1 MTEASM
7 ERLKSAFM
15 NAHKAGDVEAATTLA
30 KEIKRRQS
38 LSAVKKKEPV
48 KSEVD
53 YVAADA
59 ETDAPTA
66 ASMARQR
73 MAALGL
79 AVPAEQTAAAQKVAP
94 GMAREFVSGL
104 TLGSVDELLGGLSGV
119 QSVLTGGD
127 FMPAAQDTMAKFR
140 GQREQFKEKYPKTAI
155 ASEIVGSLPTGI
167 ASGLKLA
174 ATKAGQAAPRLS
186 QALLAGTESA
196 IAGGMGAEGGLK
208 ERGEAATVSGVLGLG
223 LGTAGQLLPTGR
235 LMPSSTT
242 KESID
247 LINEGVPLTV
257 GQQLGGPIA
266 YTENLLGKTLIGDIA
281 GIPRAQRKAF
291 EGFSKNFIQEA
302 VNPIGV
308 KIPKKLDVAEA
319 AKFAE
324 DKISKT
330 FGEAVAKANLPNT
343 KPVEDL
349 MQQAIRP
356 VSLGDVELLPRDIK
370 ALRKVLNEEVIER
383 ISDGTMTGQKA
394 QAALRELGKS
404 YKKAEYSNEVKQVL
418 RRVKEQLEDILV
430 AQNKGNK
437 DLIKAR
443 TAYKNMFSMKA
454 AAKKGRA
461 RGAFTP
467 EQAISALESKMPG
480 YMSSPM
486 YTGAQTAGQRLVGSV
501 PPQEG
506 TAGLLTMPKL
516 LTGGGLVAA
525 GTQSVP
531 ALAGLASIYRTGTP
545 GAAAAREILATP
557 GYLSRALASAPA
569 IPGMAGGLLAGE
581 QE

>member
-1 MTEASM
+1 MAEASM

-15 NAHKAGDVEAATTLA
+15 NAHKAGDVESATTLA

-38 LSAVKKKEPV
+38 LSAPKKKQAAKAEI
-48 KSEVD
+48 D

-59 ETDAPTA
+59 ETDMPTP

-73 MAALGL
+73 MAELGL

-94 GMAREFVSGL
+94 GIAREFVSGL
-104 TLGSVDELLGGLSGV
+104 TLGSADELLGGLSGV

-140 GQREQFKEKYPKTAI
+140 GQREQFQKDYPKTAI
-155 ASEIVGSLPTGI
+155 ASEIAGSLPTGI
-167 ASGLKLA
+167 ASGLRLT

-186 QALLAGTESA
+186 QALLAGTEGA
-196 IAGGMGAEGGLK
+196 VAGGMGAEGGLK
-208 ERGEAATVSGVLGLG
+208 ERGEAATISGLLGLG
-223 LGTAGQLLPTGR
+223 LGTAGQLLPTGA
-235 LMPSSTT
+235 S
-242 KESID
+242 KETRG
-247 LINEGVPLTV
+247 LLKEGVPLTV
-257 GQQLGGPIA
+257 GQQLGGPVA
-266 YTENLLGKTLIGDIA
+266 YTENLLGKTLVGDIA

-308 KIPKKLDVAEA
+308 KIPKKLDVADS

-324 DKISKT
+324 DKISQV
-330 FGEAVAKANLPNT
+330 FGEAVKKANLPNT

-349 MQQAIRP
+349 MQQALSP
-356 VSLGDVELLPRDIK
+356 VSLGNVELLPRDIK
-370 ALRKVLNEEVIER
+370 ALRKVLNAEIVER

-394 QAALRELGKS
+394 QAALRELGS
-404 YKKAEYSNEVKQVL
+404 AYKKAEYSNEVKQVI
-418 RRVKEQLEDILV
+418 RRVKEQLEEILV
-430 AQNKGNK
+430 AQNRGNQ
-437 DLIKAR
+437 DLINAR
-443 TAYKNMFSMKA
+443 RAYRNMFAMKA

-461 RGAFTP
+461 KGAFTP

-486 YTGAQTAGQRLVGSV
+486 YTGAQAAGQRLVGSV

-531 ALAGLASIYRTGTP
+531 ALAGLASIYRTGRP
-545 GAAAAREILATP
+545 GAATAREILSTP

>member
-1 MTEASM
+1 MAETAAQTRI
-7 ERLKSAFM
+7 RLKA
-15 NAHKAGDVEAATTLA
+15 KAARLRAEAQ
-30 KEIKRRQS
+30 QS
-38 LSAVKKKEPV
+38 RDP
-48 KSEVD
+48 
-53 YVAADA
+53 
-59 ETDAPTA
+59 
-66 ASMARQR
+66 ASMARER

-79 AVPAEQTAAAQKVAP
+79 AVPSEQTAAAQKVAP
-94 GMAREFVSGL
+94 GIAREAISGL
-104 TLGSVDELLGGLSGV
+104 TFGSIDEILGGLRGL
-119 QSVLTGGD
+119 QSVATGGD
-127 FMPAAQDTMAKFR
+127 FMPAAQETMAKFR
-140 GQREQFKEKYPKTAI
+140 GQREQFQKDYPKTAI
-155 ASEIVGSLPTGI
+155 ASEIAGSLPTGI
-167 ASGLKLA
+167 ASGLRLA

-186 QALLAGTESA
+186 QALLAGTEGA
-196 IAGGMGAEGGLK
+196 VAGGMGAEGGLK
-208 ERGEAATVSGVLGLG
+208 ERGEAATISGVLGLG
-223 LGTAGQLLPTGR
+223 LGTAGQLLPTGASR
-235 LMPSSTT
+235 ETRGLL
-242 KESID
+242 KD
-247 LINEGVPLTV
+247 GVPLTV
-257 GQQLGGPIA
+257 GQQLGGPVA
-266 YTENLLGKTLIGDIA
+266 YTENLLGKTLVGDIA
-281 GIPRAQRKAF
+281 GISRAQRKAF

-308 KIPKKLDVAEA
+308 KIPKKLDVADS

-324 DKISKT
+324 DKISKL
-330 FGEAVAKANLPNT
+330 FGEAVKKANLPNT

-349 MQQAIRP
+349 MQQALNP
-356 VSLGDVELLPRDIK
+356 VSLGNVELLPRDIK
-370 ALRKVLNEEVIER
+370 ALRKVLNAEIVER

-404 YKKAEYSNEVKQVL
+404 YKKPEYSNEVKQVI
-418 RRVKEQLEDILV
+418 RRVKEQLEDVLV

-437 DLIKAR
+437 DLMKAR

-461 RGAFTP
+461 KGAFTP

-486 YTGAQTAGQRLVGSV
+486 YTGAKTAGKSLVGSV
-501 PPQEG
+501 PPKEG

-531 ALAGLASIYRTGTP
+531 ALAGLASIYRTGRP
-545 GAAAAREILATP
+545 GAATAREILSTP
-557 GYLSRALASAPA
+557 GYLSSALASAPA

>member
-1 MTEASM
+1 MTKEQQRVLA
-7 ERLKSAFM
+7 
-15 NAHKAGDVEAATTLA
+15 LA
-30 KEIKRRQS
+30 KARKRLLDKQRS
-38 LSAVKKKEPV
+38 VTPAPGI
-48 KSEVD
+48 D

-59 ETDAPTA
+59 ETDAPTP
-66 ASMARQR
+66 ASIARQR
-73 MAALGL
+73 MAELGL
-79 AVPAEQTAAAQKVAP
+79 AVPEEQTAAAQKVAP
-94 GMAREFVSGL
+94 GIAREFVSGL
-104 TLGSVDELLGGLSGV
+104 TLGSADELLGGLSGV

-140 GQREQFKEKYPKTAI
+140 GQREQFQKEYPKTAI
-155 ASEIVGSLPTGI
+155 ASEIAGSLPTGI

-235 LMPSSTT
+235 LMPSSKT
-242 KESID
+242 KEAID
-247 LINEGVPLTV
+247 LIDEGVPLTV
-257 GQQLGGPIA
+257 GQQLGGPVA
-266 YTENLLGKTLIGDIA
+266 YAENLLGKTLIGDIA

-308 KIPKKLDVAEA
+308 KIPKKLNVAES

-324 DKISKT
+324 DKISQT
-330 FGEAVAKANLPNT
+330 FGEAVKKANLPNT

-370 ALRKVLNEEVIER
+370 ALRKVLNAEVIDR

-418 RRVKEQLEDILV
+418 RRVKDQLEDILV
-430 AQNKGNK
+430 AQNRGNK
-437 DLIKAR
+437 DLINARKAYR
-443 TAYKNMFSMKA
+443 NMFAMKA

-467 EQAISALESKMPG
+467 DQATAALESKMPG

-486 YTGAQTAGQRLVGSV
+486 YKGAQTAGQRLIGSV

-531 ALAGLASIYRTGTP
+531 ALAGLASIYRTGP
-545 GAAAAREILATP
+545 SGAAAAREILSTP

-569 IPGMAGGLLAGE
+569 IPGMAGGLLAE
-581 QE
+581 E

>member
-1 MTEASM
+1 MTKEQQRAIAIAKARK
-7 ERLKSAFM
+7 RLLDKQ
-15 NAHKAGDVEAATTLA
+15 KA
-30 KEIKRRQS
+30 Q
-38 LSAVKKKEPV
+38 AVPT
-48 KSEVD
+48 SPAPGID

-59 ETDAPTA
+59 ETDAPTP

-73 MAALGL
+73 MVEMGL
-79 AVPAEQTAAAQKVAP
+79 AVAPEQTAAAQKVAP

-104 TLGSVDELLGGLSGV
+104 TLGSVDEILGGLRGL
-119 QSVLTGGD
+119 QSVATGGD

-140 GQREQFKEKYPKTAI
+140 GEREKFKKEYPKTAI
-155 ASEIVGSLPTGI
+155 ASEIAGSLPTGI
-167 ASGLKLA
+167 ASGLRLA
-174 ATKAGQAAPRLS
+174 ATKTAQAAPRLS

-208 ERGEAATVSGVLGLG
+208 ERGEAATISGLLGLG
-223 LGTAGQLLPTGR
+223 LGTAGQLLPKGV
-235 LMPSSTT
+235 LKPSPKT
-242 KESID
+242 KEAFD
-247 LINEGVPLTV
+247 LMDKGVPLTV
-257 GQQLGGPIA
+257 GQQLGGPVA

-281 GIPRAQRKAF
+281 GISGAQRKSF

-308 KIPKKLDVAEA
+308 KIPKKLDVAES

-324 DKISKT
+324 DKISQA
-330 FGEAVAKANLPNT
+330 FGEAVKKASLPDT

-349 MQQAIRP
+349 MQQALSP
-356 VSLGDVELLPRDIK
+356 VSLGNVELLPRDIK
-370 ALRKVLNEEVIER
+370 TLRKVLNTEIVER
-383 ISDGTMTGQKA
+383 ISEGTMTGQKA

-404 YKKAEYSNEVKQVL
+404 YKKPEYSNEVKQVI
-418 RRVKEQLEDILV
+418 RRVKEQLEDVLV
-430 AQNKGNK
+430 AQNKSNK
-437 DLIKAR
+437 DLMKAR

-461 RGAFTP
+461 KGAFTP

-486 YTGAQTAGQRLVGSV
+486 YTGAKTAGKSLVGSV

-531 ALAGLASIYRTGTP
+531 ALAGLASIYRTGRP
-545 GAAAAREILATP
+545 GAAAAREILSTP
-557 GYLSRALASAPA
+557 GYLSSALASAPA
-569 IPGMAGGLLAGE
+569 IPGMASGLLAGE
-581 QE
+581 QDTWYK